1 MKLNILGMGTY
12 LPKNEITN
20 DFLHKEVGL
29 EKGPDWVDSRLG
41 IYRRFSVLTNDYI
54 VKTKNQNPAQAMAHA
69 RAHGETPVTMGIK
82 AAQDAL
88 KMAGISPDKVGMIM
102 ANCDTPFDSVP
113 ATANLIAKG
122 LGVRSGA
129 NCDVN
134 CACSSFAK
142 HMQLLSDTRPERL
155 PEFVLCVQT
164 AAYTVRMDYS
174 SHSIDGYIFGDGA
187 CAQVLSNRHQG
198 RLTVEPMIFE
208 SDPDAAE
215 TILVDTAGHV
225 AQDGRAVREFSIRKT
240 CEMFEHIAGVKEFY
254 ADEVYTV
261 AHQANYVMQN
271 SVLHHLSLPEEKH
284 LRNVH
289 TQGNIAAAGAP
300 SAIAQNLHRFH
311 KGDKLVYAVLG
322 AGLAWGGG
330 YMEAN

>member
-1 MKLNILGMGTY
+1 MKLGILGMGCY
-12 LPKNEITN
+12 LPKNEIDN

-29 EKGPDWVDSRLG
+29 EKGPDWVNSRLG
-41 IYRRFSVLTNDYI
+41 IYRRFSVLTKDYI
-54 VKTKNQNPAQAMAHA
+54 VKTKNQNPSQGMAHA
-69 RAHGETPVTMGIK
+69 RAHGETPVTMGVK
-82 AAQDAL
+82 AAKEAL
-88 KMAGISPDKVGMIM
+88 KMAGVDPEKVGMVI
-102 ANCDTPFDSVP
+102 ANSDTPFDTIP
-113 ATANLIAKG
+113 ATANLVAKG

-142 HMQLLSDTRPERL
+142 HMQILSDMRPERV

-164 AAYTVRMDYS
+164 ACYTVRTDYS
-174 SHSIDGYIFGDGA
+174 PHSVDAYIFGDGA
-187 CAQVLSNRHQG
+187 CAQVLSTRHQG
-198 RLTVEPMIFE
+198 RLTVEPMIFGT
-208 SDPDAAE
+208 DPDAAE
-215 TILVDTAGHV
+215 SILVDIAGHV
-225 AQDGRAVREFSIRKT
+225 VQDGRMVREFSVRKT
-240 CEMFEHIAGVKEFY
+240 CEMYEHIAGAKELY

-271 SVLHHLSLPEEKH
+271 SVLHHLSLPEDKH

-289 TQGNIAAAGAP
+289 LQGNIAAAGCP
-300 SAIAQNLHRFH
+300 SAICQNLDRLHR
-311 KGDKLVYAVLG
+311 GDKLVYAVLG